1 MSATSQPTQAGP
13 TPAAT
18 DLTAFINGRFTAAG
32 GEPHR
37 HAVIDPATE
46 QTVGELLESDA
57 AQVDAA
63 VRAARAAFDTGAW
76 SRQSTDRRQ
85 ACMLRVRDLILRNA
99 DALAASECTNT
110 GIPYPQLRQLHIP
123 GAAHHFQF
131 YAELASQLKGE
142 LHQQRSGYQLQVSR
156 EPVGVA
162 ALISPWNGPVNMSCA
177 KIAAALAFGN
187 SCVLKPSEYT
197 PLAFVRLMEIFREAG
212 IPDGVVNMVN
222 GRGAVT
228 GAALASHPGIDLVS
242 FTGGSVSGPLVNA
255 AAARNLKRTTMEL
268 GGKSANIILE
278 SADLERA
285 LDGALAGIFTTNGQ
299 QCLAGSRILLQRS
312 IAAAFIERF
321 VERTRAIRIGN
332 PFDPGT
338 ELGPMAYRAHMERV
352 LAYAEVARAE
362 GATLLHG
369 GRRASQMPRGWYV
382 EPTVVHARS
391 NDLRICQEEV
401 FGPLATF
408 LEFDTLDEAI
418 AIANASDFGLVAYLW
433 TDALSAVTR
442 ATRALRAG
450 TIWVNTT
457 LVGDPRA
464 PFGGIKQSGSGREGG
479 IGSVEFYT
487 ELKSVVIPNGP
498 APVPRIGLG

>member
-1 MSATSQPTQAGP
+1 
-13 TPAAT
+13 
-18 DLTAFINGRFTAAG
+18 
-32 GEPHR
+32 
-37 HAVIDPATE
+37 
-46 QTVGELLESDA
+46 
-57 AQVDAA
+57 
-63 VRAARAAFDTGAW
+63 
-76 SRQSTDRRQ
+76 
-85 ACMLRVRDLILRNA
+85 MLRVRDLILRDA

-110 GIPYPQLRQLHIP
+110 GIPLTQLRKLHIP
-123 GAAHHFQF
+123 GAAHHFQY

-142 LHQQRSGYQLQVSR
+142 LHQQRSGYQIQVSR
-156 EPVGVA
+156 DPVGVA
-162 ALISPWNGPVNMSCA
+162 ALISPWNGPVNMSCG

-197 PLAFVRLMEIFREAG
+197 PLAFVRLMEILREAG
-212 IPDGVVNMVN
+212 VPDGVVNMVN

-242 FTGGSVSGPLVNA
+242 FTGGSASGPLVNV

-299 QCLAGSRILLQRS
+299 QCLAGSRILVQRS
-312 IAAAFIERF
+312 IARDFIHRF

-332 PFDPGT
+332 PFDAKT
-338 ELGPMAYRAHMERV
+338 ELGPMAYRAHMEKV
-352 LAYAEVARAE
+352 LAFAGVARDE
-362 GATLLHG
+362 GATVLHG
-369 GRRASQMPRGWYV
+369 GGRPAQMSSGWYV
-382 EPTVVHARS
+382 EPTVVHAPS

-401 FGPLATF
+401 FGPLATL
-408 LEFDTLDEAI
+408 LEFDTLDDAI
-418 AIANASDFGLVAYLW
+418 TIANASDFGLVAYLW
-433 TDALSAVTR
+433 TNDLSDVTR
-442 ATRALRAG
+442 ATRDIRAG

-464 PFGGIKQSGSGREGG
+464 PFGGVKQSGNGREGG
-479 IGSVEFYT
+479 TGSVEFYT

-498 APVPRIGLG
+498 APVSRIGLG

>member
-1 MSATSQPTQAGP
+1 
-13 TPAAT
+13 
-18 DLTAFINGRFTAAG
+18 
-32 GEPHR
+32 
-37 HAVIDPATE
+37 
-46 QTVGELLESDA
+46 
-57 AQVDAA
+57 
-63 VRAARAAFDTGAW
+63 
-76 SRQSTDRRQ
+76 
-85 ACMLRVRDLILRNA
+85 MLRVRDLIMREA

-110 GIPYPQLRQLHIP
+110 GIPLKQLRQLHIP

-131 YAELASQLKGE
+131 YAEVASQLKGE
-142 LHQQRSGYQLQVSR
+142 LHQQRSGYQLLVSR

-197 PLAFVRLMEIFREAG
+197 PLAFVRLMEILREAG

-228 GAALASHPGIDLVS
+228 GAALASHPDIDLVS
-242 FTGGSVSGPLVNA
+242 FTGGSGSGPLVNA

-278 SADLERA
+278 SADLDRA
-285 LDGALAGIFTTNGQ
+285 LDGALAGIFMTNGQ
-299 QCLAGSRILLQRS
+299 QCLAGSRIMVQRS
-312 IAAAFIERF
+312 IAPAFIERF

-332 PFDPGT
+332 PFEPRT

-352 LAYAEVARAE
+352 LAYADVARAE

-369 GRRASQMPRGWYV
+369 GQRASQMARGWYV
-382 EPTVVHARS
+382 EPTVVHASS
-391 NDLRICQEEV
+391 NGLRICQEEV

-408 LEFDTLDEAI
+408 LEFDSLDDAI

-433 TDALSAVTR
+433 TNDLSAVTK

-464 PFGGIKQSGSGREGG
+464 PFGGVKRSGSGREGG

-487 ELKSVVIPNGP
+487 ELKSVVIPNGA